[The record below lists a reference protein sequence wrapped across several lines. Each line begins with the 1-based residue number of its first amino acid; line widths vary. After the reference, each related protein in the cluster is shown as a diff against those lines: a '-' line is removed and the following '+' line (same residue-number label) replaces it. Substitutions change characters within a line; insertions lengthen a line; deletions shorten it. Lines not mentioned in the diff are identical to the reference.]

1 MSLCTADEANSLKAD
16 VSTKAFNSPTKFEP
30 TKTLKPSKAPK
41 APKAR
46 KAPNQAKV
54 AVRKISSKSKKSF
67 KSTRGKKELK
77 VMSYNVYWG
86 ADIRRIFQPDPEL
99 QACAGGPS
107 ALCLASVV
115 NKVYNLF
122 MASEFNLRAKY
133 IASIIAKKDPT
144 VIGLQEVLKFYRN
157 DQNVP
162 SLDYLEILLH
172 ELAEKGLEYDVIE
185 NSYVYE
191 IPSFDGTEL
200 ISNKF
205 IDRDVLLLKK
215 GIKKNEF
222 VGTFNQTFSVPSFG
236 VEFVRGFIAA
246 DIILEGK
253 QRVRVINTHL
263 EVTGRFNTPQ
273 AVELM
278 TLFPGEDMIPTV
290 LIGDFNAR
298 PGENGHKVII
308 DAGYEDTW
316 LTKRGSLSP
325 GFTCCQDEFLE
336 NDDSELFKRIDNV
349 FVSSHDFKVKSVM
362 VVGDEK
368 DDTMT
373 NGKWNSDHAGIAAHL
388 ELH

>member
-1 MSLCTADEANSLKAD
+1 M
-16 VSTKAFNSPTKFEP
+16 
-30 TKTLKPSKAPK
+30 
-41 APKAR
+41 
-46 KAPNQAKV
+46 
-54 AVRKISSKSKKSF
+54 
-67 KSTRGKKELK
+67 
-77 VMSYNVYWG
+77 YWG

-99 QACAGGPS
+99 QACADGPS

-122 MASEFNLRAKY
+122 MASEFNLWAKY

-246 DIILEGK
+246 DIKLEGK
-253 QRVRVINTHL
+253 
-263 EVTGRFNTPQ
+263 TG
-273 AVELM
+273 
-278 TLFPGEDMIPTV
+278 
-290 LIGDFNAR
+290 
-298 PGENGHKVII
+298 
-308 DAGYEDTW
+308 
-316 LTKRGSLSP
+316 
-325 GFTCCQDEFLE
+325 
-336 NDDSELFKRIDNV
+336 
-349 FVSSHDFKVKSVM
+349 
-362 VVGDEK
+362 
-368 DDTMT
+368 
-373 NGKWNSDHAGIAAHL
+373 
-388 ELH
+388 